1 VSTDRDVTSIVRSWL
16 DEGVTQL
23 PDRVLDAVL
32 DQIPTTPQRRAW
44 WPVRRLLTLNTYARF
59 GLVAA
64 AALLAGVV
72 GIGIYRNS
80 VGGPAVPTH
89 SPTQSALAS
98 PSPDLI
104 VGSWGAAEVT
114 CAQQI
119 AAVKAAGFTT
129 KQITRSGWGDCLD
142 GGTNRYSIRYGEPDI
157 SGVRGYVAYDKGSQ
171 MHTGHYRLVG
181 NSTLEDSEV
190 DGEVCVTVRYVI
202 EGDQLT
208 LDIIDPGCPSA
219 GPAPLLDQVAL
230 TAIYET
236 SPFTRQP

>member
-1 VSTDRDVTSIVRSWL
+1 MSTDRDITRIVRSWL
-16 DEGVTQL
+16 DEGVTVL

-32 DQIPTTPQRRAW
+32 DQVPSTPQRRAW
-44 WPVRRLLTLNTYARF
+44 WPARRLPTLNTYARF

-89 SPTQSALAS
+89 SSTPSSS

-104 VGSWGAAEVT
+104 VGTWTAPEVT
-114 CAQQI
+114 CAQQM
-119 AAVKAAGFTT
+119 ATVKAAGFTT

-142 GGTNRYSIRYGEPDI
+142 GGTNRYSIRYGEPNS
-157 SGVRGYVAYDKGSQ
+157 SGVRGYFAYDDGAPLHS
-171 MHTGHYRLVG
+171 GHYRLVD
-181 NSTLEDSEV
+181 NSTLEDSQV
-190 DGEVCVTVRYVI
+190 DGEVCVTIRYVI
-202 EGDQLT
+202 DGDRLT
-208 LDIIDPGCPSA
+208 LDIIDLGCPGA

-236 SPFTRQP
+236 SSFVRQP